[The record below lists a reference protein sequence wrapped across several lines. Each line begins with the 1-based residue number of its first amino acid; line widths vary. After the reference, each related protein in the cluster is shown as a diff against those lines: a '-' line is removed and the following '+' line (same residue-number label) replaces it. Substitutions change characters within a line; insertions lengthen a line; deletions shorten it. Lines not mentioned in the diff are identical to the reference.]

1 MLVCCKQI
9 NSEFSFTGWSSKEL
23 LFSMIE
29 TKQFSAWDMPATI
42 EQKKSTNADND
53 EDEQKRHHSKRRKIA
68 YQKYFFQ
75 SFLKSTN

>member
-1 MLVCCKQI
+1 
-9 NSEFSFTGWSSKEL
+9 
-23 LFSMIE
+23 MIE

>member
-1 MLVCCKQI
+1 
-9 NSEFSFTGWSSKEL
+9 
-23 LFSMIE
+23 MIE

-42 EQKKSTNADND
+42 EQKKSTNTDND
-53 EDEQKRHHSKRRKIA
+53 EDEQKRNHSKRRKIA